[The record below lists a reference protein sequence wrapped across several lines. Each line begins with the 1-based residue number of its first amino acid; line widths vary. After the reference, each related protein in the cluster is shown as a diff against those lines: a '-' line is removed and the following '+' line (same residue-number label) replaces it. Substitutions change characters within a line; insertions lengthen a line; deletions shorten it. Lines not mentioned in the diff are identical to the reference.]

1 MLLKLVDSRQNMT
14 TVNPDSEWLSPGRR
28 AGQPLRSSTL
38 LEHLRNDLG
47 LPAQATKSATLR
59 QLVLQAPAPVVAD
72 ALGFSAK
79 HLTRVWGEAGG
90 SWTTY
95 STRETGRDSTR

>member
-1 MLLKLVDSRQNMT
+1 MRFVLFGDEGVPNLRL
-14 TVNPDSEWLSPGRR
+14 PGRR
-28 AGQPLRSSTL
+28 TGQPVHFNTL
-38 LEHLRNDLG
+38 LGHLRDDLD

-72 ALGFSAK
+72 ALGFSAN
-79 HLTRVWGEAGG
+79 HMNRIWAEAGG

-95 STRETGRDSTR
+95 STRETSRDSTE